1 MKNKLFVFGL
11 ALVLSVSFV
20 NIVLATDTAGA
31 AVGGSVVSGT
41 TMTPPTPPVID
52 TTNFTDAQKTA
63 LASVKT
69 LMDQSKALREQADK
83 VLKDAGITPKM
94 MGQVEMKDKMK
105 GDKGTDQEDNQGD
118 HQDGEKVF
126 DMKKAPKL
134 DGQKMDGNK
143 NPENTKKTGDI
154 KKPSSKKAPK
164 KMGDKKEGDKK
175 GGEGKGPFMG
185 DRKSQD
191 GKLPPANNTPAAPA
205 QNAAAPAVNQ

>member
-20 NIVLATDTAGA
+20 NFVHATDTAGA
-31 AVGGSVVSGT
+31 AVGGSVVSDT
-41 TMTPPTPPVID
+41 TMTPSTPPVID

-63 LASVKT
+63 LASAKT

-94 MGQVEMKDKMK
+94 MGRGDMK
-105 GDKGTDQEDNQGD
+105 GDKGMEQEDNQGGE
-118 HQDGEKVF
+118 QDGKKGG

-143 NPENTKKTGDI
+143 NPESTKKTGDM
-154 KKPSSKKAPK
+154 KKPASKKAPK
-164 KMGDKKEGDKK
+164 KIGDKKEGDKK
-175 GGEGKGPFMG
+175 GGEGKGPFAG
-185 DRKSQD
+185 DRKPLD
-191 GKLPPANNTPAAPA
+191 GKLPPANNAPAAPA